1 MCSSDLTLLSDLHS
15 FPTRRSSD
23 RSEERRVGK
32 ECKFQTLHQVSTFG
46 SFLLGIGFFVVLFNL
61 LHSLFKGK
69 KAPANPFHATT
80 LEWTHTQSPPISHN
94 FDEQPIYNHEPYI
107 YEDELHSIHG
117 NLQKA

>member
-1 MCSSDLTLLSDLHS
+1 
-15 FPTRRSSD
+15 
-23 RSEERRVGK
+23 
-32 ECKFQTLHQVSTFG
+32 FQTLHQVSTFG